1 MNVPNRVSK
10 YVKPKLI
17 EVQETD
23 ISYHTLGC
31 FNISLSKTDRII
43 RPQIRKKKKKI
54 ENLNNN
60 FHYLDLISITDYY
73 SQHEKTHS
81 LQVYT
86 NYFPK

>member
-23 ISYHTLGC
+23 ISYHTLGG

-43 RPQIRKKKKKI
+43 RPQIRKKKKNRK
-54 ENLNNN
+54 
-60 FHYLDLISITDYY
+60 FK
-73 SQHEKTHS
+73 Q
-81 LQVYT
+81 
-86 NYFPK
+86 